1 MSTDA
6 ITLLKQDHKEVEQ
19 LFKKFEQASDRAHKT
34 KRSLMDKIVRELSI
48 HAAIEELIFYP
59 MAREKLEDDDPVLEA
74 LEEHHIVK
82 WTLSELERM
91 DPEHERFDAKAKVLF
106 EMVRHHVDEE
116 ESELFPAL
124 RDKLGRTRLAEIG
137 EQLTQARKG
146 APTRPHPRMPDQP
159 PGNVLGGVAMAA
171 GDRLID
177 LTEEVKERISSRRR

>member
-6 ITLLKQDHKEVEQ
+6 ITILKQDHKEVEQ
-19 LFKKFEQASDRAHKT
+19 LFRKFENAGERAFKT
-34 KRSLMDKIVRELSI
+34 KRSLMDRIVRELSV

-59 MAREKLEDDDPVLEA
+59 MARETLEDDDPVLEA
-74 LEEHHIVK
+74 LEEHHVMK

-91 DPEHERFDAKAKVLF
+91 APDHERFDAKATVLF

-124 RDKLGRTRLAEIG
+124 RDKLGRNRLAEIG
-137 EQLTQARKG
+137 EQLIQARKG

-159 PGNVLGGVAMAA
+159 PGNVIGGVAMAA
-171 GDRLID
+171 GDRIID
-177 LTEEVKERISSRRR
+177 LTEEIKEKISGRR